1 VSSHLTLITTL
12 IAVVGRMKS
21 APSMDIRMT
30 CERSHIDRVMIR
42 GRYTKLRVWRL
53 GIVLRLC
60 GAQGLTLP
68 RPVRRISE
76 GTNLTTCQQ
85 AASFRSLHRPQQPRI
100 CSGLRTT
107 MGVTVRMPRMAYG
120 YIRGCMAF
128 LAFPCPRAAT
138 GL

>member
-53 GIVLRLC
+53 GIVF
-60 GAQGLTLP
+60 A
-68 RPVRRISE
+68 PVRRTGID
-76 GTNLTTCQQ
+76 
-85 AASFRSLHRPQQPRI
+85 AA
-100 CSGLRTT
+100 
-107 MGVTVRMPRMAYG
+107 A
-120 YIRGCMAF
+120 
-128 LAFPCPRAAT
+128 RALCAVYPKE
-138 GL
+138 LI